1 MSNYIKIYQW
11 LKELIETKPYLQGI
25 EIYESEIHIH
35 PEMDLPAITIQRLT
49 ARNGEKCQDTITNQ
63 TDIIIT
69 LWIPPQNKK
78 EVNTI
83 LYDFEEDIRKTI
95 ETEYDKGNAP
105 YPITQLTF
113 KNSEITS
120 YYKRIDDTLIA
131 HTTKIT
137 FQIEYEI

>member
-1 MSNYIKIYQW
+1 M
-11 LKELIETKPYLQGI
+11 G
-25 EIYESEIHIH
+25 
-35 PEMDLPAITIQRLT
+35 
-49 ARNGEKCQDTITNQ
+49 KCQDTITNQ

-113 KNSEITS
+113 KDSEITS

>member
-1 MSNYIKIYQW
+1 M
-11 LKELIETKPYLQGI
+11 
-25 EIYESEIHIH
+25 YEEIHIT
-35 PEMDLPAITIQRLT
+35 LKAPAIITTTPNRQKWER
-49 ARNGEKCQDTITNQ
+49 CQDTITNQ